1 MRLQELR
8 EQLRHDPSVIKEVY
22 YRRPYTV
29 VLLKSGEYTGVGTS
43 KVCWPDRYRQEKGEM
58 IALGKAELDLANQRM
73 TNAGRTIRL
82 EDLAAMMGMGNEEPE
97 R

>member
-58 IALGKAELDLANQRM
+58 IALGKAELDLANQRVSA
-73 TNAGRTIRL
+73 THIIPT
-82 EDLAAMMGMGNEEPE
+82 EDLVAMIYGGDE
-97 R
+97 